1 MLYKNFKTLF
11 TPESIKV
18 LNYAEAESRR
28 LGHNFVGSE
37 MVFLGILG
45 DESNYVSRFLQSIA
59 INVAQAREN
68 VESIVGRGAGFV
80 AVEIPFTPYGKK
92 ALELAISYS
101 KGTSPTP
108 EHLMLGLLDIPKS
121 TVFKVFEK
129 LNLDVDWLRSQLI
142 EIVRQDSFKEKQRTQ
157 DNGKVESNQNKQT
170 KSVFSQSLQLKVSTS
185 ENGIWF
191 ASVEYPDS
199 PFSIKVHGN
208 SEREALSQALREL
221 ATKIEIEL

>member
-1 MLYKNFKTLF
+1 M
-11 TPESIKV
+11 
-18 LNYAEAESRR
+18 
-28 LGHNFVGSE
+28 
-37 MVFLGILG
+37 
-45 DESNYVSRFLQSIA
+45 
-59 INVAQAREN
+59 
-68 VESIVGRGAGFV
+68 
-80 AVEIPFTPYGKK
+80 
-92 ALELAISYS
+92 
-101 KGTSPTP
+101 
-108 EHLMLGLLDIPKS
+108 
-121 TVFKVFEK
+121 FEK